1 MTAQTGGWKRTVLG
15 LLAGF
20 LLIVILSTGTDMVMH
35 ATGIFPPQG
44 QPMGSAGLYLLALA
58 YRCVYGVAGSYV
70 AARIAQHAPMR
81 HALILGG
88 IGLVLST
95 IGAVVMWDIGDQWYP
110 VALAISTL
118 PCAWIGG
125 RLALARR

>member
-1 MTAQTGGWKRTVLG
+1 MTALTGEWQRTVLG
-15 LLAGF
+15 LLVGF
-20 LLIVILSTGTDMVMH
+20 LLIVILSMGTDMVMH
-35 ATGIFPPQG
+35 ATGIFPLPG
-44 QPMGSAGLYLLALA
+44 QPMGNAGLYLLALA
-58 YRCVYGVAGSYV
+58 YRCIYAIAGSYV
-70 AARIAQHAPMR
+70 AARIAHHDPMR

-95 IGAVVMWDIGDQWYP
+95 VGAVVMWDIGDQWYP

-125 RLALARR
+125 RLAQARP